1 VSDARALVRRYYDEV
16 LTGRR
21 PEVLD
26 ELLAPGFVS
35 HGGGGASADRAA
47 YAAAV
52 AATHAAF
59 PDLQVRIE
67 DQLADGDRV
76 ATRWT
81 AEGTHRGAYGG
92 LPPTGRRVA
101 VSAIHIHRVEG
112 DRLAEL
118 WEEIDLLGLLRQLGA
133 LGGAP

>member
-1 VSDARALVRRYYDEV
+1 MSDARALVRRYYDEV
-16 LTGRR
+16 LGGRR
-21 PEVLD
+21 AEVLD
-26 ELLAPGFVS
+26 ELLAPGFVG
-35 HGGGGASADRAA
+35 HGAGGASADPADYR
-47 YAAAV
+47 AAV

-59 PDLQVRIE
+59 PDLHIRIE

-92 LPPTGRRVA
+92 LPPTGRRIS

-133 LGGAP
+133 LGG